1 MQFVKQCGIK
11 CKGVNKQLYSIGTKK
26 VGEISKEGACVVR
39 ENGSHKLMLQL
50 KFWQQFRIQAPDHFS
65 WKKCQ
70 TFFARKILFFSRTPL
85 TFGDFV
91 RV

>member
-1 MQFVKQCGIK
+1 MQLVKQCGIK

-26 VGEISKEGACVVR
+26 VGEISVRKEGACVVR

-65 WKKCQ
+65 RKKS
-70 TFFARKILFFSRTPL
+70 FYLVVHRSHL
-85 TFGDFV
+85 GM
-91 RV
+91 